1 MPRITPLRILLLI
14 PVFYA
19 VLVLLWA
26 ALPSPEV
33 PWGTDIVGKAAEHLW
48 RGGTITRVYDVDD
61 FFPHADSSPYVQ
73 TARRSQ
79 RLSFALDFAYNASSR
94 RLAISGYYDTQVWN
108 VSMLLEVAS
117 YQDDNVYLTESF
129 GVDVKTGDHDGI
141 NLPWFTPADATLLF
155 WEIHEEVVPVPLR
168 LRAHGDR
175 NIQVLPDS
183 EVWEHA
189 EFASRQQ
196 STVPLLSL
204 VVDPTDPERELQH
217 AIWPSGDVAPNSS
230 PSSTFMARRA
240 ILRILLPSWSL
251 VADVLMP
258 RVGRLIVL
266 LATAVSLAFWVFVVY
281 AAVVLACW
289 KASGMTDFWPWART
303 FWMTRRVVSYL
314 GAKISPARDPAEGK
328 VVVDESEGAETI
340 DEVAR
345 TGPTPL
351 TSPWAFFTS
360 SSPLD
365 DLFVTFEATKPLVQ
379 PLGRSG
385 MRRRRTGDLEGQVE
399 STASTSSAS
408 KEANGEIATGESP
421 APPP

>member
-48 RGGTITRVYDVDD
+48 RGGTITRVYEVDD
-61 FFPHADSSPYVQ
+61 FFPYADSSPYVQ

-94 RLAISGYYDTQVWN
+94 RLAIGGYYDTQVWN

-117 YQDDNVYLTESF
+117 YHDDNVYLTESF

-183 EVWEHA
+183 EVW
-189 EFASRQQ
+189 
-196 STVPLLSL
+196 TL
-204 VVDPTDPERELQH
+204 RELQH

-258 RVGRLIVL
+258 RVGRLMVV

-328 VVVDESEGAETI
+328 VVVDESEGAETT

-379 PLGRSG
+379 PLGRTG
-385 MRRRRTGDLEGQVE
+385 LRRRRTGDLEGQGE
-399 STASTSSAS
+399 STASTPSAS
-408 KEANGEIATGESP
+408 KEPNGEIATGESP
-421 APPP
+421 APQP